1 MVCSMLRNFSRR
13 QWLTVIVFSIVQFCQ
28 AICVSLQ
35 APFYPQEAEKKGATP
50 TQYGLVFGV
59 FELTVFIVSPYIGQN
74 INRMGGKR
82 VFNTGIFTT
91 GFCSILFGLLD
102 KIQDGTWF
110 IALSFVIR
118 IIEAVGNSMF
128 LCAAFTIT
136 AKEFPENVATMFA
149 CMETFFGVGLIVG
162 PSVGGALYELG
173 GYYLPFVSLGSCL
186 VLAACLTLFLLP
198 SNYDEDDKNEEGPR
212 KGMIAALQ
220 VPSISIAVLSVLCA
234 SSSVGFLLT
243 TLEPHMRQFQLT
255 PVSMGLMFVVNGGCY
270 AMTAPC
276 FGVICDKWAHPTI
289 VNYFGLTSVIASFT
303 LLGPA
308 PFFPIPTYISVCIV
322 ALILHGCALGATLVS
337 GFSIAHKEAVR
348 HGFPTT
354 LTLTESSP
362 GCGRRCS
369 LWAPSSA
376 VGGGRHVPAFGHA
389 LGVPIHRGIRDLG
402 APHYH
407 RFQLAE
413 GTLEKSR
420 RSEYEPIVTD
430 DQLGPDYGSRRM
442 GRSPSIGYSSGSGQS
457 SSNPSPPLVGVDP
470 EQAARSLPHTESSS
484 SLAMRG
490 TSQRRRSRSASDVTQ
505 EPIPKWVHGPPRWV
519 LGYAVSD
526 SSRIGRRWSAP

>member
-1 MVCSMLRNFSRR
+1 MLRHFSRR

-102 KIQDGTWF
+102 KVQDGTWF
-110 IALSFVIR
+110 IAMSFVIR

-198 SNYDEDDKNEEGPR
+198 SNYDEDDKSEEGPR
-212 KGMIAALQ
+212 KGMIAALK

-243 TLEPHMRQFQLT
+243 TLEPHMRQFELT
-255 PVSMGLMFVVNGGCY
+255 PVLMG
-270 AMTAPC
+270 
-276 FGVICDKWAHPTI
+276 K
-289 VNYFGLTSVIASFT
+289 
-303 LLGPA
+303 LL
-308 PFFPIPTYISVCIV
+308 
-322 ALILHGCALGATLVS
+322 
-337 GFSIAHKEAVR
+337 
-348 HGFPTT
+348 
-354 LTLTESSP
+354 
-362 GCGRRCS
+362 
-369 LWAPSSA
+369 
-376 VGGGRHVPAFGHA
+376 
-389 LGVPIHRGIRDLG
+389 
-402 APHYH
+402 
-407 RFQLAE
+407 
-413 GTLEKSR
+413 
-420 RSEYEPIVTD
+420 
-430 DQLGPDYGSRRM
+430 
-442 GRSPSIGYSSGSGQS
+442 IGKKTF
-457 SSNPSPPLVGVDP
+457 L
-470 EQAARSLPHTESSS
+470 
-484 SLAMRG
+484 
-490 TSQRRRSRSASDVTQ
+490 
-505 EPIPKWVHGPPRWV
+505 
-519 LGYAVSD
+519 
-526 SSRIGRRWSAP
+526 